1 VTNKFFCRDITVNL
15 LEKPNKKSNIS
26 SQLIYGDKF
35 KIIKKKRGYLKIK
48 NSYDGYIG
56 FVKSMRYSENF
67 IPTHKVS
74 VLKSKIYTIK
84 NNRIKSLNIFLPF
97 SSKVNILKKN
107 KNLGMF
113 EKNKWLRLKD
123 LSIDGK
129 KIKSFTYIYKLFL
142 NCPYKW
148 GGMTFRGIDCSG
160 LIQIFFKF
168 NNKIFPRDTIKQVK
182 FKKGLNIKNIF
193 RKGNIIFWKGH
204 VAACVSNKNLI
215 HAYGPMKKVVI
226 MPIDKTVK
234 IIRDTAGLKIKKI
247 FSI

>member
-1 VTNKFFCRDITVNL
+1 MTNKFFCRDITVNL

-84 NNRIKSLNIFLPF
+84 NNRIRSLNIFLPF

>member
-1 VTNKFFCRDITVNL
+1 MTNKFFCKDITVNL
-15 LEKPNKKSNIS
+15 LEKPDKNSNIS

-84 NNRIKSLNIFLPF
+84 NNRIRSLNIFLPF

-113 EKNKWLRLKD
+113 EKNKWLKLKD
-123 LSIDGK
+123 LSIDDK
-129 KIKSFTYIYKLFL
+129 KIKNFTYIYKLFL

-148 GGMTFRGIDCSG
+148 GGMTFSGIDCSG
-160 LIQIFFKF
+160 LIQIFFKY

-182 FKKGLNIKNIF
+182 FKKGLNSKNIF
-193 RKGNIIFWKGH
+193 KKGNIIFWKGH
-204 VAACVSNKNLI
+204 VAACLSNKNLI

-234 IIRDTAGLKIKKI
+234 IIKDTAGLKIKKI

>member
-1 VTNKFFCRDITVNL
+1 MTNKFFCRDITVNL

>member
-1 VTNKFFCRDITVNL
+1 MTNKFFCKDITVNL
-15 LEKPNKKSNIS
+15 LEKPDKNSNIS

-35 KIIKKKRGYLKIK
+35 KILKKKRGYLKIK

-56 FVKSMRYSENF
+56 FVKSIRYIDNF

-74 VLKSKIYTIK
+74 VLKSRIYTIK
-84 NNRIKSLNIFLPF
+84 NNRIRSLNIFLPF

-113 EKNKWLRLKD
+113 EKNKWLKLKD
-123 LSIDGK
+123 LSIDDK
-129 KIKSFTYIYKLFL
+129 KIKNFTYIYKLFL

-148 GGMTFRGIDCSG
+148 GGMTFSGIDCSG
-160 LIQIFFKF
+160 LIQIFFKY

-182 FKKGLNIKNIF
+182 FKKGLNSKNIF
-193 RKGNIIFWKGH
+193 KKGNIIFWKGH
-204 VAACVSNKNLI
+204 VAACLSNKNLI

-234 IIRDTAGLKIKKI
+234 IIKDTAGLKIKKI

>member
-1 VTNKFFCRDITVNL
+1 MTNKFFCKDITVNL
-15 LEKPNKKSNIS
+15 LEKPDKNSNIS

-56 FVKSMRYSENF
+56 YVKSMRYSENF

-84 NNRIKSLNIFLPF
+84 NNRIRSLNIFLPF

>member
-1 VTNKFFCRDITVNL
+1 MTNKFFCRDITVNL

-56 FVKSMRYSENF
+56 YVKSMRYSENF

-74 VLKSKIYTIK
+74 VLKSKVYTIK
-84 NNRIKSLNIFLPF
+84 NNRIRSLNIFLPF

>member
-1 VTNKFFCRDITVNL
+1 MTNKFFCKDITVNL
-15 LEKPNKKSNIS
+15 LEKPDKNSNIS

-35 KIIKKKRGYLKIK
+35 KILKKKRGYLKIK

-84 NNRIKSLNIFLPF
+84 NNRIRSLNIFLPF

>member
-1 VTNKFFCRDITVNL
+1 MTNKFFCKDITVNL
-15 LEKPNKKSNIS
+15 LEKPDKNSNIS

-56 FVKSMRYSENF
+56 FVKSIRYIDNF

-84 NNRIKSLNIFLPF
+84 NNRIRSLNIFLPF

>member
-1 VTNKFFCRDITVNL
+1 MTNKFFCKDITVNL
-15 LEKPNKKSNIS
+15 LEKPDKNSNIS

-35 KIIKKKRGYLKIK
+35 KILKKKRGYLKIK

-56 FVKSMRYSENF
+56 FVKSIRYIDNF

-84 NNRIKSLNIFLPF
+84 NNRIRSLNIFLPF

>member
-1 VTNKFFCRDITVNL
+1 M
-15 LEKPNKKSNIS
+15 LEKPDKNSNIS

-35 KIIKKKRGYLKIK
+35 KILKKKRGYLKIK

-56 FVKSMRYSENF
+56 FVKSIRYIDNF

-84 NNRIKSLNIFLPF
+84 NNRIRSLNIFLPF

-182 FKKGLNIKNIF
+182 FKKGLNSKNIF
-193 RKGNIIFWKGH
+193 KKGNIIFWKGH
-204 VAACVSNKNLI
+204 VAACLSNKNLI

-234 IIRDTAGLKIKKI
+234 IIKDTAGLKIKKI

>member
-1 VTNKFFCRDITVNL
+1 VTNKFFCKDITVNL
-15 LEKPNKKSNIS
+15 LEKPDKNSNIS

-84 NNRIKSLNIFLPF
+84 NNRIRSLNIFLPF